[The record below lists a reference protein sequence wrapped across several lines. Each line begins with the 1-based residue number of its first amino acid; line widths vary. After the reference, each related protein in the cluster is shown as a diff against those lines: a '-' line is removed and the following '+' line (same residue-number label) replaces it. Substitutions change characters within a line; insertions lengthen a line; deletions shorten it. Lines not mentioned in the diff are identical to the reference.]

1 MTQPITEAKFGDLF
15 AHADRLVQYMRDHPI
30 ITDAALLILQSLR
43 HLNIGE
49 DVDREPPGYIGFLNR
64 YSLPCL
70 QFAWQ
75 NHRAADLPDPMRD
88 YRGEGREQDG
98 DGPTVEFLEDAV
110 DLPPFSWV
118 DALGGRYLNLFGR
131 GPQATLCV
139 DFVASLAASYL
150 GLVSDPTV
158 QTRCFSTAP
167 KRRST
172 QNTISSSPLI
182 VLASIKPMM

>member
-1 MTQPITEAKFGDLF
+1 MSKTFVSRLCAALCLAGEELTQPISEAQFGDLF

-98 DGPTVEFLEDAV
+98 DGPTVEFL
-110 DLPPFSWV
+110 
-118 DALGGRYLNLFGR
+118 GRCGR
-131 GPQATLCV
+131 P
-139 DFVASLAASYL
+139 ASLQL
-150 GLVSDPTV
+150 GRRPGRKVPELVWT
-158 QTRCFSTAP
+158 
-167 KRRST
+167 RST
-172 QNTISSSPLI
+172 SHPLCRFRSQSSCFISWTRFRSHSANPVLLHSSKE
-182 VLASIKPMM
+182 A